1 MAREGINMKRRIA
14 VLLLTALVS
23 VFGAVACG
31 GVQEEVQKQAE
42 EEVEKG
48 RQQVEE
54 QVEKGR
60 TQIEQEVQQGR
71 TQVEE
76 QIQEG
81 K

>member
-1 MAREGINMKRRIA
+1 MKRRIPI
-14 VLLLTALVS
+14 LLMTALVS
-23 VFGAVACG
+23 VFGAAACG
-31 GVQEEVQKQAE
+31 GVQEEIQKQAE

-60 TQIEQEVQQGR
+60 TQIEQEVQEGR

-76 QIQEG
+76 QVEG
-81 K
+81 GQ